1 MSIRMK
7 LGPKIDRPRLGLV
20 AWIALMVTP
29 LATKAQL
36 PEPTAETAQPT
47 VADID
52 FFESKIRPVLVEYCY
67 ACHAADSKII
77 RGGLLVDS
85 REGLQEGGDSG
96 PAVVPGNAAESLIL
110 AALKHESYE
119 MPPDQKLPDAVI
131 ADFEQWITRG
141 AFDPRDVGTA
151 EPPRGVDYQAA
162 KSHWAFQPIADP
174 APPTVASETWIQSP
188 IDRFVLARLEAANFQ
203 PRPRADKATLIRRAS
218 FDLIGLPPTVAQVDA
233 FLGDESP
240 DAFAKVID
248 SLLQSPHYGE
258 RWGRHWLDLVR
269 YADTNGADENHA
281 LPNAWHYRDWVVRMI
296 NRDLPLDQFIIEQ
309 LAGDLLP
316 KTGDEQID
324 GDRLTAT
331 GMLVIGPKML
341 AEQDKDKMVIDIVDE
356 QIDTVTRT
364 MLGLTIGC
372 ARCHDHKFDPISA
385 KDYYALAGIFYSTK
399 TMADRAFVSNWME
412 RPLPS
417 AAIES
422 QRAEHQKKIDAAK
435 AELASVEA
443 ELKSQTEK
451 RDQLQAKVESA
462 GADSPGGEKPSQD
475 ELDALKSALE
485 SLSQTVEQ
493 QKKTVEE
500 VEKAMPA
507 FTMVM
512 SADEAT
518 PADLPIHIRGNH
530 LTLADGKISRGMP
543 EILTSV
549 APPPAIPTD
558 QSGRLQMA
566 HWLISPDNPLTARVM
581 ANRIWMWHFG
591 QALMRSPSNFG
602 LRADQPTHPEL
613 LDYLA
618 NRLIQ
623 DGWSLKRMH
632 RLIMNSST
640 YQMSSDVDFPESNQ
654 YASQDPDN
662 RLWWRRTRRRL
673 EAEPVRDAVL
683 CVGGGLDATIGGK
696 APDVNA
702 NRRAV
707 YLPINRAALYEM
719 FSTFDYVET
728 ANHIEQRPTTT
739 VPHQALFLLNSPI
752 VHEQATSIAK
762 AVIADCQTPEQRI
775 EAIFRMLY
783 VRRPTEAELS
793 RSLDFVAT
801 AEAELESVQDVQQRT
816 LQAWSALCR
825 SMIAANEFVYID

>member
-1 MSIRMK
+1 M
-7 LGPKIDRPRLGLV
+7 RLPSCLNPSFCGSALLV
-20 AWIALMVTP
+20 AVFSMTP
-29 LATKAQL
+29 LSVFAQ
-36 PEPTAETAQPT
+36 EAESS
-47 VADID
+47 VADIE
-52 FFESKIRPVLVEYCY
+52 FFESKIRPVLVEHCY
-67 ACHAADSKII
+67 SCHAADSKII

-85 REGLQEGGDSG
+85 RDGLLEGGDSG
-96 PAVVPGNAAESLIL
+96 PAVVPGNGEESLLL
-110 AALKHESYE
+110 AALKHESFE
-119 MPPDQKLPDAVI
+119 MPPDRKLPDAVI
-131 ADFEQWITRG
+131 GDFEQWISRG
-141 AFDPRDVGTA
+141 AVDPRDVGTA
-151 EPPRGVDYQAA
+151 EPPRGVDFEAA
-162 KSHWAFQPIADP
+162 KSHWAFQRIADP
-174 APPTVASETWIQSP
+174 VPPAVTDASWTQSP
-188 IDRFVLARLEAANFQ
+188 VDRFVLARLESAGMK
-203 PRPRADKATLIRRAS
+203 PRPKADKATLIRRAT
-218 FDLIGLPPTVAQVDA
+218 FDLIGLPPTVEQVEA
-233 FLGDESP
+233 FLADDSP

-269 YADTNGADENHA
+269 YADTNGADENHQ

-296 NRDLPLDQFIIEQ
+296 NRDLPLDEFIIEQ
-309 LAGDLLP
+309 IAGDLLP
-316 KTGDEQID
+316 KTSDEQVD

-399 TMADRAFVSNWME
+399 TMADRAFVSKWME

-435 AELASVEA
+435 AELAGAEA
-443 ELKSQTEK
+443 ALKSQTEQLG
-451 RDQLQAKVESA
+451 QLQAKFDAATKDMPE
-462 GADSPGGEKPSQD
+462 GEKPSQE
-475 ELDALKSALE
+475 ELDALK
-485 SLSQTVEQ
+485 VEVDQ
-493 QKKTVEE
+493 LKQKVDQHKKAVEA

-512 SADEAT
+512 AAEEAT
-518 PADLPIHIRGNH
+518 PTDLPIHIRGNH
-530 LTLADGKISRGMP
+530 LTLAEGKVSRGMP

-549 APPPAIPTD
+549 ASPPTIPGD
-558 QSGRLQMA
+558 QSGRLQLA
-566 HWLISPDNPLTARVM
+566 HWFVSPDNPLTARVM
-581 ANRIWMWHFG
+581 ANRVWMWHFG

-602 LRADQPTHPEL
+602 LRADEPTHPEL
-613 LDYLA
+613 LDFLA
-618 NRLIQ
+618 SRLIK

-640 YQMSSDVDFPESNQ
+640 YQMASDVDFPESAK
-654 YASQDPDN
+654 YAEQDPEN
-662 RLWWRRTRRRL
+662 RLLWRRTRRRL

-683 CVGGGLDATIGGK
+683 SVGGGLDAKIGGK

-752 VHEQATSIAK
+752 VHKQATAVAK
-762 AVIADCQTPEQRI
+762 EVIAGFETPQQRI

-783 VRRPTEAELS
+783 ARQPTEAELN
-793 RSLDFVAT
+793 RSLVFIET
-801 AEAELESVQDVQQRT
+801 AEGELESVQVAPQRT
-816 LQAWSALCR
+816 MQAWAALCR
-825 SMIAANEFVYID
+825 SMMAANEFVYID

>member
-1 MSIRMK
+1 MSIRIK
-7 LGPKIDRPRLGLV
+7 LGPIIDSPRLGLA
-20 AWIALMVTP
+20 AWIALLVTP
-29 LATKAQL
+29 LITTAQSL
-36 PEPTAETAQPT
+36 EPIVETAQPT
-47 VADID
+47 AVDIE
-52 FFESKIRPVLVEYCY
+52 FFEAKIRPVLVEHCY
-67 ACHAADSKII
+67 SCHAADSKII

-85 REGLQEGGDSG
+85 RDALQEGGDSG
-96 PAVVPGNAAESLIL
+96 PAVVPGNAEESLIL
-110 AALKHESYE
+110 AALKHESFE
-119 MPPDQKLPDAVI
+119 MPPDRKLPDEVI
-131 ADFEQWITRG
+131 ADFSQWISRG
-141 AFDPRDVGTA
+141 AADPRDVGTA
-151 EPPRGVDYQAA
+151 EPRRGVDYQAA
-162 KSHWAFQPIADP
+162 KSHWAFQRIADP
-174 APPTVASETWIQSP
+174 QTPTVADESWLQSP
-188 IDRFVLARLEAANFQ
+188 IDRFVLARLEAANMK
-203 PRPRADKATLIRRAS
+203 PRPGADKATLIRRAT
-218 FDLIGLPPTVAQVDA
+218 FDLIGLPPTVEQVDA
-233 FLGDESP
+233 FLADESP
-240 DAFAKVID
+240 GAFAKVID

-269 YADTNGADENHA
+269 YADTNGADENHQ
-281 LPNAWHYRDWVVRMI
+281 LPSAWHYRDWVVRMI
-296 NRDLPLDQFIIEQ
+296 NRDLPLDEFIVEQ
-309 LAGDLLP
+309 IAGDLLP
-316 KTGDEQID
+316 KTGDEQTD

-399 TMADRAFVSNWME
+399 TMADRAFVSKWLE

-422 QRAEHQKKIDAAK
+422 QRGEHQKKIDAAK
-435 AELASVEA
+435 TELSSRAA
-443 ELKSQTEK
+443 ALKTQTEQLT
-451 RDQLQAKVESA
+451 QLQAKFDA
-462 GADSPGGEKPSQD
+462 AAADSSESEKPLQA
-475 ELDALKSALE
+475 ELDALKAEVE
-485 SLSQTVEQ
+485 SLNQEVDQHQKSVEA
-493 QKKTVEE
+493 
-500 VEKAMPA
+500 VEKAMPEY
-507 FTMVM
+507 TMVM
-512 SADEAT
+512 AADEST

-530 LTLADGKISRGMP
+530 LTLAEGNVSRGMP
-543 EILTSV
+543 AILTSV
-549 APPPAIPTD
+549 ASPPTIPPD
-558 QSGRLQMA
+558 QSGRIQLA
-566 HWLISPDNPLTARVM
+566 HWLVSHENPLTARVM

-602 LRADQPTHPEL
+602 LRAEEPTHPEL

-618 NRLIQ
+618 TRLIK

-632 RLIMNSST
+632 RLLMNSST
-640 YQMSSDVDFPESNQ
+640 YQMASDVDFAESAQ

-662 RLWWRRTRRRL
+662 RLLWRRTRRRL

-683 CVGGGLDATIGGK
+683 GVAGGLDTTIGGK

-752 VHEQATSIAK
+752 VHEQAIAVAK
-762 AVIADCQTPEQRI
+762 ELIADCEPPEQRI
-775 EAIFRMLY
+775 EAIFRLLY
-783 VRRPTEAELS
+783 ARRPTEAELN
-793 RSLDFVAT
+793 RSLDFIAA
-801 AEAELESVQDVQQRT
+801 AEIELESVQDLSQRT

-825 SMIAANEFVYID
+825 SMVAANEFVYID